1 MSITES
7 MYTIID
13 IETTGGS
20 PLNDKITEIAV
31 YVHDGSKV
39 IDEFTTLI
47 NPERSI
53 PYYISQMTGI
63 TDDMVANAPRF
74 FEVARKIVELTEDK
88 VFVAHNAPF
97 DYRFIQS
104 EFKQLGYPFERDT
117 ICTVRLSRK
126 LIPGKSSY
134 SLGNL
139 CNDLGITITDRHRA
153 AGDALAT
160 VKLLEF
166 LLSINKQSDT
176 DALSPVP
183 DRKGLHPN
191 LNLSIISKIP
201 EKTGVY
207 YLYDEKGVLIYVG
220 KSVNIRN
227 RIKQHLGTA
236 KTLRSAEMRAR
247 ITDISYEVTGSELVA
262 LLVETEEI
270 KKSRPV
276 FNRAGRRSGNQLGLY
291 QYENEEGYI
300 CIKVKRM
307 TSAEGI
313 PLTTFSNGDD
323 SKTFLEGLLEK
334 YELCQK
340 HCNLYSSGGACFH
353 YEIKR
358 CMGACIGEE
367 SVEKYNIR
375 AQKAIDS
382 IGLSTKSF
390 LLFDKG
396 RNDSEKSV
404 VKVVNGKLIG
414 YGFFDPQSIDGNI
427 NLLDD
432 IITPCSDNRDAHVII
447 RSFLGKAKQGSVIF
461 FNAESQVD

>member
-1 MSITES
+1 

-20 PLNDKITEIAV
+20 HQRDKITEIAV

-39 IDEFTTLI
+39 IDEYTTLI

-74 FEVARKIVELTEDK
+74 FEVARKIIELTEGR

-104 EFKQLGYPFERDT
+104 EFKQLGYSFERNT

-139 CNDLGITITDRHRA
+139 CNDLGIRITDRHRA

-160 VKLLEF
+160 VKLLEL
-166 LLSINKQSDT
+166 LLSINEQSES

-183 DRKGLHPN
+183 DRKGLHAD
-191 LNLSIISKIP
+191 LNLAILSKIP
-201 EKTGVY
+201 EDTGVY
-207 YLYDEKGVLIYVG
+207 YFYDDKGVLIYVG
-220 KSVNIRN
+220 KSVNIRH
-227 RIKQHLGTA
+227 RIQQHLGVA
-236 KTLRSAEMRAR
+236 KTVRSAEMRSR
-247 ITDISYEVTGSELVA
+247 ITDISYEVTGSELIA

-270 KKSRPV
+270 KKSKPV
-276 FNRAGRRSGNQLGLY
+276 FNRAGIRSGNQLGLY
-291 QYENEEGYI
+291 QYENDDGYI
-300 CIKVKRM
+300 CLKAKRM
-307 TSAEGI
+307 ASADGI
-313 PLTTFSNGDD
+313 PLATFSNVDD
-323 SKTFLEGLLEK
+323 SKTFLEGLMEK

-340 HCNLYSSGGACFH
+340 LCNLYASGGACFH
-353 YEIKR
+353 HEIKQ
-358 CMGACIGEE
+358 CFGACIGEE
-367 SVEKYNIR
+367 PVDSYNIR
-375 AQKAIDS
+375 AQKAVDS

-447 RSFLGKAKQGSVIF
+447 KSFLGKAKPGSVIF
-461 FNAESQVD
+461 FNKSDMGEEELE